1 MRILTV
7 ILLFVALLLTAAC
20 NGRENSYS
28 EYHRLRQDI
37 WKFGDA
43 VWFKPVHADSICE
56 GAFVVALRHD
66 SSYPYT
72 ALCLEVSYESG
83 CRPDTIDIQV
93 ADDYGKWLG
102 RGIGTSFQLTDTLP
116 PVAHVSGA
124 KVTMRHLMRTDTLRG
139 VNQVGLFFVP
149 SGR

>member
-1 MRILTV
+1 MRVLTH
-7 ILLFVALLLTAAC
+7 ILLCVALFLAAAC
-20 NGRENSYS
+20 GGRENSYS

-43 VWFKPVHADSICE
+43 VWFEPVHSDSICT

-72 ALCLEVSYESG
+72 ALRLEVSYESG
-83 CRPDTIDIQV
+83 RRPDTLDIRV
-93 ADDYGKWLG
+93 ADCYGKWLG

-116 PVAHVSGA
+116 ALAHVSGA